1 MKKPEIKEESISKIK
16 IEINT
21 LFYMPGET
29 IKGII
34 KLSPE
39 MKIKISSN
47 KLHLKLK
54 LIQYEF
60 WDYINNQTDDM
71 KNIYKTEVSTNII
84 EYEYKEEEQPN
95 FKENE
100 EFGNFSI
107 ILIEKED
114 KDKNISIPFEF
125 RLDENNNKLLPTF
138 QFKTDKY
145 ILGIRHLLVVNCIEY
160 NSVNH
165 IGLFIGKLQNKD
177 LCQPKTINNTLKTYF
192 DDADIKID
200 LPKQSFYFGENINL
214 KVNTKLKYSFE
225 GDISLNQIIYRK
237 IQWKGYLKNSLIS
250 KNVCVDQVKTCS
262 KERKRETK
270 FGYED
275 DELVC
280 FGDMLEKFC
289 NFMISGIVGGS
300 VGAISG
306 TILGGII
313 CPHLLLGMFLGGS
326 SSLFLGT
333 LAGLEYYDISTTYSP
348 GNKLIKGNFDS
359 NCSNENKNIDK
370 EEIKEELKKF
380 VYFKNNKII
389 GFIKFKNDITP
400 PVDGYYFKCDYNLK
414 LDIKLTGCLSYYNN
428 NILKTKI
435 DLYDGNEYIENMKK
449 KLNIDSLL

>member
-1 MKKPEIKEESISKIK
+1 MEKSEIKEESISKIK

-60 WDYINNQTDDM
+60 WDYINNQTDEM

-95 FKENE
+95 MKENE
-100 EFGNFSI
+100 KFGNFSI

-125 RLDENNNKLLPTF
+125 KLDENNNKLLPTF

-177 LCQPKTINNTLKTYF
+177 LCQPKTINNKLKTYF
-192 DDADIKID
+192 DDVDIKID
-200 LPKQSFYFGENINL
+200 LPKQSFCFGENINL

-237 IQWKGYLKNSLIS
+237 IQWKGHLKNSLIS

-270 FGYED
+270 FGDED

-333 LAGLEYYDISTTYSP
+333 LAGLEYYGISTTYSP

-400 PVDGYYFKCDYNLK
+400 TVDGYYFKCDYNLK
-414 LDIKLTGCLSYYNN
+414 LDIKLTGSLSYYNN

-435 DLYDGNEYIENMKK
+435 ELYDGNEYIENMKK

>member
-1 MKKPEIKEESISKIK
+1 MEKLEIKEESISKIK

-60 WDYINNQTDDM
+60 WDYINNPTDEM
-71 KNIYKTEVSTNII
+71 KNIYKTEVSANII
-84 EYEYKEEEQPN
+84 EYDYKEEEQPN
-95 FKENE
+95 IKEDE
-100 EFGNFSI
+100 KFGNFSI

-114 KDKNISIPFEF
+114 KDRNISIPFEF
-125 RLDENNNKLLPTF
+125 KLDENNNKLLPTF

-177 LCQPKTINNTLKTYF
+177 LCQPKTINNKLKTYL

-250 KNVCVDQVKTCS
+250 KNVCVDQVKICS
-262 KERKRETK
+262 KERKRETE
-270 FGYED
+270 FDDED
-275 DELVC
+275 DVLEII
-280 FGDMLEKFC
+280 GGMLE
-289 NFMISGIVGGS
+289 NFSYLMISGFVGGS

-326 SSLFLGT
+326 SSLFLGA
-333 LAGLEYYDISTTYSP
+333 LAGFGYYDISTNYSP
-348 GNKLIKGNFDS
+348 GNKLIGGNFDS

-414 LDIKLTGCLSYYNN
+414 LDIKLTGSLSYYNN